1 MNYMIVTLIG
11 LLLSFNNNL
20 CSEIKNTAYMEET
33 ADESASG
40 DKACTDM
47 EKQAY
52 IEMVTGET
60 TMNELGIKDCII
72 TADYWPNPD
81 NHRDPC
87 LVASIRY
94 PQISGMEDKSIEKK
108 VNNLLLNAA
117 TQSLNHKNADQTLR
131 LFNDIVN
138 HGLNTFWSGENE
150 YNIIHMS
157 EDCISVSYEG
167 ESYFGGLR
175 PSFFHD
181 YITISLTSG
190 EMLPFTDYFS
200 KEDVIK
206 AIRSLK
212 FELIEGQYSPGGY
225 KGDEPKI
232 TEGFA
237 EAVKKL
243 EDNTETYMGNTYN
256 FAIDDKSAYIEF
268 PFYDSLWGYVILKFS
283 LDALK

>member
-1 MNYMIVTLIG
+1 MNYMIVALIG

-20 CSEIKNTAYMEET
+20 CAEIKNTAHMEET

-60 TMNELGIKDCII
+60 TMNGLGIKDCII

-87 LVASIRY
+87 LFASIRY

-108 VNNLLLNAA
+108 VNNLLINAA

-131 LFNDIVN
+131 LFNDIEN

-150 YNIIHMS
+150 YNIIYVGDKS
-157 EDCISVSYEG
+157 ISVGYEG
-167 ESYFGGLR
+167 M
-175 PSFFHD
+175 
-181 YITISLTSG
+181 SG
-190 EMLPFTDYFS
+190 ECSRL
-200 KEDVIK
+200 
-206 AIRSLK
+206 R
-212 FELIEGQYSPGGY
+212 
-225 KGDEPKI
+225 
-232 TEGFA
+232 
-237 EAVKKL
+237 
-243 EDNTETYMGNTYN
+243 N
-256 FAIDDKSAYIEF
+256 
-268 PFYDSLWGYVILKFS
+268 
-283 LDALK
+283 

>member
-20 CSEIKNTAYMEET
+20 CSEIKNTAHMEET

-40 DKACTDM
+40 GKACTDM

-52 IEMVTGET
+52 IETVFGET
-60 TMNELGIKDCII
+60 MMNGLRIKDCSI
-72 TADYWPNPD
+72 TADYRPNPTG
-81 NHRDPC
+81 HRIPY
-87 LVASIRY
+87 LFSSIRY
-94 PQISGMEDKSIEKK
+94 PQVSGMDDKSIEKK
-108 VNNLLLNAA
+108 INNLLINAV
-117 TQSLNHKNADQTLR
+117 TQSMDHKNADEILS
-131 LFNDIVN
+131 LFHNIVN
-138 HGLNTFWSGENE
+138 HGFTEFWECDNE
-150 YNIIHMS
+150 YNIIHVG
-157 EDCISVSYEG
+157 EDSISVSYEG
-167 ESYFGGLR
+167 ASYFGGLH

-181 YITISLTSG
+181 YITINLTNG
-190 EMLPFTDYFS
+190 EMVPFTDHFS

-212 FELIEGQYSPGGY
+212 FEMIEGQYNPGGY

-237 EAVKKL
+237 EAVKEL

-256 FAIDDKSAYIEF
+256 FAIDDRSAYIHF
-268 PFYDSLWGYVILKFS
+268 PFYDSLDGYVILKFS

>member
-20 CSEIKNTAYMEET
+20 SAEIKNTAHMEET

-40 DKACTDM
+40 GKACTGM
-47 EKQAY
+47 EKQTY

-60 TMNELGIKDCII
+60 TMNGLGIKDCII

-87 LVASIRY
+87 LFASIRY

-108 VNNLLLNAA
+108 VNNLLINAA
-117 TQSLNHKNADQTLR
+117 TQSLNNRNADQTLR
-131 LFNDIVN
+131 LFNNIVN

-150 YNIIHMS
+150 YNIIYVGDKS
-157 EDCISVSYEG
+157 ISVGYEG
-167 ESYFGGLR
+167 MVYFGGAH
-175 PSFFHD
+175 PSSFHD
-181 YITISLTSG
+181 YITINLLSG
-190 EMLPFTDYFS
+190 EMVPFTDYFS

-212 FELIEGQYSPGGY
+212 FEMLEGQYSPGGY
-225 KGDEPKI
+225 KGDEPRI
-232 TEGFA
+232 TEGFVTA
-237 EAVKKL
+237 IKKL
-243 EDNTETYMGNTYN
+243 EESSDSFMGNIYN
-256 FAIDDKSAYIEF
+256 FAIDDRFAYIRF
-268 PFYDSLWGYVILKFS
+268 PFDDSLNRYVILKFR

>member
-20 CSEIKNTAYMEET
+20 SAEIKNTAHMEET

-150 YNIIHMS
+150 YNIIYVGDKS
-157 EDCISVSYEG
+157 ISVGYEG
-167 ESYFGGLR
+167 MVYFGGAH
-175 PSFFHD
+175 PSSFHD
-181 YITISLTSG
+181 YITINLTNG
-190 EMLPFTDYFS
+190 EMVPFTDYFS

-212 FELIEGQYSPGGY
+212 FEMLEGQYCPGGY
-225 KGDEPKI
+225 KGDEPRI
-232 TEGFA
+232 TEGFVTA
-237 EAVKKL
+237 IKEL
-243 EDNTETYMGNTYN
+243 EERSDSYMGNIYN
-256 FAIDDKSAYIEF
+256 FAIDDSFAYIRF
-268 PFYDSLWGYVILKFS
+268 PFDDSLNRYVILKFR